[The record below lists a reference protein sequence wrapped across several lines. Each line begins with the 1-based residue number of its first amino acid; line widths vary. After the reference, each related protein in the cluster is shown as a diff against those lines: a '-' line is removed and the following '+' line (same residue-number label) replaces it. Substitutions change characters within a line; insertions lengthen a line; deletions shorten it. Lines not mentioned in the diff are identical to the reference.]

1 MSTAESRDGPE
12 SNLESYETDE
22 GTVIY
27 DSENPLAWVKAEEGA
42 TVALKERL

>member
-1 MSTAESRDGPE
+1 MSTAERRDGPE
-12 SNLESYETDE
+12 SNLESYETEE

-42 TVALKERL
+42 TVSLKQEL